1 MKENEYIEMTSMGPS
16 PAGGDQP
23 IPLSTV
29 SSQLEMGKD
38 YSNEPLPSPVALKA
52 GKTGKRALFEIFF
65 VFMSFFFFL
74 VLFCLF

>member
-52 GKTGKRALFEIFF
+52 GKTGKERFLRFSLCSW
-65 VFMSFFFFL
+65 VFFFFL
-74 VLFCLF
+74 FILVVS